1 MKHIQQDIGHNG
13 DALLVAIGALFER
26 HAAEADLYYA
36 DGRPSPQE
44 EHVEETCLDAVG
56 TALMEA
62 AIGIRHQAQA
72 GRAAKERM
80 LAHIERWAGKDS
92 LPYSEDP
99 GSLGGRLSRSLG

>member
-1 MKHIQQDIGHNG
+1 MKHMNVDAGYDN
-13 DALLVAIGALFER
+13 DALLVAIGVRFER
-26 HAAEADLYYA
+26 HAAEAELYYA

-44 EHVEETCLDAVG
+44 EHVEETCLNAVG
-56 TALMEA
+56 TALLEA
-62 AIGIRHQAQA
+62 AIGIRHQTQA

-99 GSLGGRLSRSLG
+99 GSLGGRLTRSLG